1 MSKKYS
7 TTTTLLIVESPAK
20 CKKIEEYLG
29 PGYKC
34 VASYGHLRELSS
46 LKNINFENNFEP
58 TYTII
63 DNAIKKKQIDFL
75 KKEIKNADEVIL
87 SCDLDREGEAICWH
101 ICQLF
106 NLDVNKTKRIVFN
119 EITESA
125 LQKAI
130 KNPSRINMNI
140 VHAQQARQ
148 ILDLLVGFQVSPM
161 LWKYIS
167 KNSENSLSAGRCQ
180 TPALR
185 LVYDNQ
191 KEINEAKEKEK
202 YNTSGFF
209 TNMNIQ
215 FELTPQGKFETKD
228 DVIEF
233 LDGSAEFDHIYTC
246 SKPLIVLKKAPEPFT
261 TSRIQ
266 QTASNELHFSP
277 KETMKVCQS
286 LYEGG
291 YITYMRT
298 DSKKYSKEFIDST
311 KEYIIRNYEEKYINE
326 NIDNLINNRET
337 SVLEEIKPVTS
348 KNTKNKKTS
357 KDKQDESN
365 NLVQEAHEAIRPTN
379 ISLKELPENSD
390 SKEKRMYKLI
400 WENTLESCMSPASF
414 YSITANILS
423 FNNLKFAYTSELIN
437 FPGWKIVSK
446 KYIGELNPDNK
457 EYQYLQSIKQN
468 QIIPYK
474 KIISKVTLTNIKSH
488 YSEARLVQLLEE
500 KGIGRPST
508 FAMLIDKIQERG
520 YVKRG
525 DVKGKEIICTDF
537 ELENGEIFE
546 IETKREFGNE
556 KNKLVLQPLGLIVM
570 EFLEKNFNG
579 LFNYNYTKEMEDNLD
594 KISQGNKIWYELCKD
609 CNDQIS
615 ILIDNLK
622 DESKLEIRID
632 ENNSYVI
639 GKYGPVIKN
648 TTVIDGK
655 NNTIF
660 NKVIKDVDIHKLE
673 NGDYKLED
681 ILDTDHKRSKYNLG
695 KYEGHDV
702 ILQKGKFGLYISWDK
717 NSKTLKELGNQP
729 IESITF
735 KDIEKYL
742 DEGSNIIR
750 EISDNIT
757 IRKSAKGEYIFYK
770 SAKMKKPAFYNFK
783 GFEEDYKNCDINILK
798 SWLKETHK
806 IF

>member
-7 TTTTLLIVESPAK
+7 NMSKTLVIVESPAK

-34 VASYGHLRELSS
+34 VASFGHLRELSS
-46 LKNINFENNFEP
+46 LKNVDIQNNFEP

-63 DNAIKKKQIDFL
+63 DNAIKKNQIENIR
-75 KKEIKNADEVIL
+75 KEIKKANEIVI
-87 SCDLDREGEAICWH
+87 STDDDREGEAIGWH
-101 ICQLF
+101 ICKLF
-106 NLDVNKTKRIVFN
+106 NLDINKTKRITFN
-119 EITESA
+119 EITETA

-140 VHAQQARQ
+140 VNAQQARQ
-148 ILDLLVGFQVSPM
+148 ILDLLVGFQVSPL

-185 LVYDNQ
+185 IIYDNQ

-202 YNTSGFF
+202 YNTIGFF
-209 TNMNIQ
+209 TNKNIS

-228 DVIEF
+228 EVIEF
-233 LDGSAEFDHIYTC
+233 LDGTAEFDHIYTC
-246 SKPLIVLKKAPEPFT
+246 TKPEIKIKKCPEPFT
-261 TSRIQ
+261 TSRLQ

-311 KEYIIRNYEEKYINE
+311 KEYIVRTYEEKYVNE
-326 NIDNLINNRET
+326 NINILINNRE
-337 SVLEEIKPVTS
+337 
-348 KNTKNKKTS
+348 KNINENEN
-357 KDKQDESN
+357 ESETQN
-365 NLVQEAHEAIRPTN
+365 NLIQEAHEAIRPTT
-379 ISLKELPENSD
+379 ISLKELHDNLD

-400 WENTLESCMSPASF
+400 WENTLESCMASAIF
-414 YSITANILS
+414 YSITASILAL
-423 FNNLKFAYTSELIN
+423 NNLKFVCSSELIN

-446 KYIGELNPDNK
+446 KYLNEINPDNK
-457 EYQYLQSIKQN
+457 EYHYLQTIKQN
-468 QIIPYK
+468 QVIYYK
-474 KIISKVTLTNIKSH
+474 KIKSNVTLTNIKSH
-488 YSEARLVQLLEE
+488 YTEARLIQLLEE

-520 YVKRG
+520 YVKKE
-525 DVKGKEIICTDF
+525 DIKGKQMICVDF

-546 IETKREFGNE
+546 IESKREFGNE

-570 EFLEKNFNG
+570 EFLENNFNN
-579 LFNYNYTKEMEDNLD
+579 LFDYGYTKQMEDDLD
-594 KISQGNKIWYELCKD
+594 KISQGNKLWYELCRG

-615 ILIDNLK
+615 SLINKLNGESK
-622 DESKLEIRID
+622 SKLEIKID

-639 GKYGPVIKN
+639 GKYGPVVKN
-648 TTVIDGK
+648 TSTVDGK
-655 NNTIF
+655 NSTIF
-660 NKVIKDVDIHKLE
+660 NKVIKDIDIHKLE
-673 NGDYKLED
+673 NGEYKLED
-681 ILDTDHKRSKYNLG
+681 ILDTNHIRSEYNLG
-695 KYEGHDV
+695 KFEDHDV
-702 ILQKGKFGLYISWDK
+702 ILKKGKFGLYISWDK

-742 DEGSNIIR
+742 YEGSNIIR

-770 SAKMKKPAFYNFK
+770 STKMKKPVFYNFK
-783 GFEEDYKNCDINILK
+783 GFEEDYKICNINILK
-798 SWLKETHK
+798 NWLKETYK

>member
-7 TTTTLLIVESPAK
+7 KLSTTLVIVESPAK

-46 LKNINFENNFEP
+46 LKNIDFDNNFEP

-75 KKEIKNADEVIL
+75 KKEIKNADEVVI
-87 SCDLDREGEAICWH
+87 STDDDREGEAIGWH
-101 ICQLF
+101 ICKLF
-106 NLDVNKTKRIVFN
+106 NLDVNKTKRIIFN
-119 EITESA
+119 EITEAA

-130 KNPSRINMNI
+130 KNPTRINMNI
-140 VHAQQARQ
+140 VHSQQARQ

-167 KNSENSLSAGRCQ
+167 KNSEKSLSAGRCQ

-202 YNTSGFF
+202 YNTSGVF
-209 TNMNIQ
+209 TNMNIS
-215 FELTPQGKFETKD
+215 FELNPQGKFETKD

-246 SKPLIVLKKAPEPFT
+246 TKPSIVLKKTPEPFT
-261 TSRIQ
+261 TSRLQ
-266 QTASNELHFSP
+266 QTSSNELHFSP

-311 KEYIIRNYEEKYINE
+311 KDYIIRNYEEKYINE
-326 NIDNLINNRET
+326 NIDGLINTNE
-337 SVLEEIKPVTS
+337 LDKG
-348 KNTKNKKTS
+348 KK
-357 KDKQDESN
+357 DN

-379 ISLKELPENSD
+379 ISLKELPDNSD

-400 WENTLESCMSPASF
+400 WENTLESCMSSASF
-414 YSITANILS
+414 YSITANILAL
-423 FNNLKFAYTSELIN
+423 NNLKFSYTSELIN

-446 KYIGELNPDNK
+446 KHINEIKPDNK
-457 EYQYLQSIKQN
+457 EYQYLQTIKQN
-468 QIIPYK
+468 QVVPYK

-488 YSEARLVQLLEE
+488 YTEARLIQLLEE

-520 YVKRG
+520 YVKRE
-525 DVKGKEIICTDF
+525 DVKGKELNCTDF

-546 IETKREFGNE
+546 IESKREFGNE

-570 EFLEKNFNG
+570 EFLEKNFND
-579 LFNYNYTKEMEDNLD
+579 LFNYNYTKEMEDDLD

-615 ILIDNLK
+615 TLMDNLK
-622 DESKLEIRID
+622 DETKMEIKID

-639 GKYGPVIKN
+639 GKYGPVIKS
-648 TTVIDGK
+648 TTVVDGK

-673 NGDYKLED
+673 NGDYKLEY
-681 ILDTDHKRSKYNLG
+681 ILDSTHKRSQYNLG
-695 KYEGHDV
+695 KYQGHDV

-770 SAKMKKPAFYNFK
+770 SSKMKKPVFYNFK
-783 GFEEDYKNCDINILK
+783 GFEEDYKKCDINILK

>member
-7 TTTTLLIVESPAK
+7 TTTTTLIIVESPSK

-34 VASYGHLRELSS
+34 VASYGHLVTISS
-46 LKNINFENNFEP
+46 LKNVDIQNNFKP

-63 DNAIKKKQIDFL
+63 DNSIKKKQIEFL
-75 KKEIKNADEVIL
+75 RKEIKNADDIII
-87 SCDLDREGEAICWH
+87 SSDSDREGEMLGFSI
-101 ICQLF
+101 IELF
-106 NLDVNKTKRIVFN
+106 NLDVNKTKRIIFN
-119 EITESA
+119 EITEAA

-130 KNPSRINMNI
+130 KNPTRINMDI

-202 YNTSGFF
+202 YNTIGFF
-209 TNMNIQ
+209 TNKNIP

-228 DVIEF
+228 EVIEF
-233 LDGSAEFDHIYTC
+233 LDGSAEFDHIYSCT
-246 SKPLIVLKKAPEPFT
+246 KPEIKVNKCPEPFT
-261 TSRIQ
+261 TSRLQ

-311 KEYIIRNYEEKYINE
+311 KDYIIRTYNEKYINE
-326 NIDNLINNRET
+326 NIDRLINNRET
-337 SVLEEIKPVTS
+337 NDEENIII
-348 KNTKNKKTS
+348 
-357 KDKQDESN
+357 KDKNSESN

-379 ISLKELPENSD
+379 ISLKDLPDNLD

-400 WENTLESCMSPASF
+400 WENTLESCMASALF
-414 YSITANILS
+414 YSITANILAL
-423 FNNLKFAYTSELIN
+423 NNLKFVCTSELIN
-437 FPGWKIVSK
+437 FSGWKIVSK
-446 KYIGELNPDNK
+446 KYINEINPDNK
-457 EYQYLQSIKQN
+457 EYHYLQTIKQN
-468 QIIPYK
+468 QVIHYK
-474 KIISKVTLTNIKSH
+474 KIISKVTLTNTKSH
-488 YSEARLVQLLEE
+488 YTEARLIQLLEE

-520 YVKRG
+520 YVKKE
-525 DVKGKEIICTDF
+525 DIKGKEIICADF

-546 IETKREFGNE
+546 IESKREFGNE

-570 EFLEKNFNG
+570 EFLGKNFND
-579 LFNYNYTKEMEDNLD
+579 LFNYNYTKQMEDDLD

-615 ILIDNLK
+615 ILINNLK
-622 DESKLEIRID
+622 DESQTKLEIKID

-639 GKYGPVIKN
+639 GKYGPVIKS
-648 TTVIDGK
+648 TSIVDGK
-655 NNTIF
+655 NSTIF
-660 NKVIKDVDIHKLE
+660 NKVIKDIDIHKLE
-673 NGDYKLED
+673 NGEYKLED
-681 ILDTDHKRSKYNLG
+681 VLDTNHIRTEYNLG
-695 KYEGHDV
+695 KYQGHDV
-702 ILQKGKFGLYISWDK
+702 ILKKGKFGLYVSWDK

-770 SAKMKKPAFYNFK
+770 TAKMKKPVFYNFK
-783 GFEEDYKNCDINILK
+783 GFEEDYKKCEINILK
-798 SWLKETHK
+798 NWLKETHK

>member
-7 TTTTLLIVESPAK
+7 KLSITLVIVESPAK

-46 LKNINFENNFEP
+46 LKNIDFDNNFEA

-75 KKEIKNADEVIL
+75 KKEIKNADEVVI
-87 SCDLDREGEAICWH
+87 STDDDREGEAIGWH
-101 ICQLF
+101 ICKLF

-119 EITESA
+119 EITEAA

-130 KNPSRINMNI
+130 KNPTRINMNI

-167 KNSENSLSAGRCQ
+167 KNSEKSLSAGRCQ

-202 YNTSGFF
+202 YNTTGIF
-209 TNMNIQ
+209 TNMNIS

-233 LDGSAEFDHIYTC
+233 LDGSAEFDHLYTC
-246 SKPLIVLKKAPEPFT
+246 TKPSIVFKKAPEPFT
-261 TSRIQ
+261 TSRLQ
-266 QTASNELHFSP
+266 QTASNEIHFSP

-298 DSKKYSKEFIDST
+298 DSKKYSKEFVDLT
-311 KEYIIRNYEEKYINE
+311 KDYIIRNYEEKYINE
-326 NIDNLINNRET
+326 NINGLINTNE
-337 SVLEEIKPVTS
+337 LE
-348 KNTKNKKTS
+348 
-357 KDKQDESN
+357 KDKKDN
-365 NLVQEAHEAIRPTN
+365 NLAQEAHEAIRPTN
-379 ISLKELPENSD
+379 ISLKDLPDNSD

-400 WENTLESCMSPASF
+400 WENTLESCMSSASF
-414 YSITANILS
+414 YSITANILAL
-423 FNNLKFAYTSELIN
+423 NNLKFSYTSELIN

-446 KYIGELNPDNK
+446 KYINEIKSDNK
-457 EYQYLQSIKQN
+457 EYQYLQTIKQN
-468 QIIPYK
+468 QVVHYK
-474 KIISKVTLTNIKSH
+474 KIMSKVTLTNVKSH
-488 YSEARLVQLLEE
+488 YTEARLVQLLEE

-520 YVKRG
+520 YVKRE
-525 DVKGKEIICTDF
+525 DVKGKELNCTDF
-537 ELENGEIFE
+537 ELENSEIFE
-546 IETKREFGNE
+546 IESKREFGNE
-556 KNKLVLQPLGLIVM
+556 KNKLILQPLGLIVM
-570 EFLEKNFNG
+570 EFLEKNFNS
-579 LFNYNYTKEMEDNLD
+579 LFNYNYTKEMEDDLD
-594 KISQGNKIWYELCKD
+594 EISQGNKIWHELCKD

-615 ILIDNLK
+615 ILMDNLK
-622 DESKLEIRID
+622 DETKLEIKID
-632 ENNSYVI
+632 ENNSYVV
-639 GKYGPVIKN
+639 GKYGPVIKS
-648 TTVIDGK
+648 TTVVDGK

-681 ILDTDHKRSKYNLG
+681 ILDSTHKRSQYNLG
-695 KYEGHDV
+695 KYQGHDV

-770 SAKMKKPAFYNFK
+770 SAKMKKPVFYNFK
-783 GFEEDYKNCDINILK
+783 GFEEDYKKCDINILRN
-798 SWLKETHK
+798 WLKETHK

>member
-7 TTTTLLIVESPAK
+7 TTTTLVIVESPAK

-34 VASYGHLRELSS
+34 IASYGHLRELSS
-46 LKNINFENNFEP
+46 LKNIDVNNNFEP

-63 DNAIKKKQIDFL
+63 DNAIKKKQIENI
-75 KKEIKNADEVIL
+75 KKEIKKSDEVIL
-87 SCDLDREGEAICWH
+87 SCDLDREGEAISWH

-106 NLDVNKTKRIVFN
+106 NLNVEKTKRIVFN
-119 EITESA
+119 EITEEA

-130 KNPSRINMNI
+130 KNPTRINMNI

-148 ILDLLVGFQVSPM
+148 ILDLLVGYQVSPM

-185 LVYDNQ
+185 IIYDNQ

-202 YNTSGFF
+202 YCVTGFF
-209 TNMNIQ
+209 TNLNIP
-215 FELTPQGKFETKD
+215 FEMTIPQGKLETKD
-228 DVIEF
+228 DIIEF
-233 LDGSAEFDHIYTC
+233 LDGSSEFDHIYTC
-246 SKPLIVLKKAPEPFT
+246 TKPSIVFKKAPEPFT
-261 TSRIQ
+261 TSRLQ

-311 KEYIIRNYEEKYINE
+311 KEYIIRNYNNEKFISE
-326 NIDNLINNRET
+326 NIDSLINNRET
-337 SVLEEIKPVTS
+337 NEITNT
-348 KNTKNKKTS
+348 NTKDKKL
-357 KDKQDESN
+357 ESS
-365 NLVQEAHEAIRPTN
+365 NLVQEAHEAIRPTT
-379 ISLKELPENSD
+379 ISLKDLPDKLD
-390 SKEKRMYKLI
+390 SKEKRLYKLI
-400 WENTLESCMSPASF
+400 WENTLESCMSSAAF
-414 YSITANILS
+414 FKITANIKA
-423 FNNLKFAYTSELIN
+423 FNNLIFSFVSELIS
-437 FPGWKIVSK
+437 FQGWKIVSK
-446 KYIGELNPDNK
+446 KYSNEIKPDNK
-457 EYQYLQSIKQN
+457 EYQYLQTIKQN
-468 QIIPYK
+468 QTVLYK
-474 KIISKVTLTNIKSH
+474 KITAKVTLTNIKSH
-488 YSEARLVQLLEE
+488 YTEARLVQLLEE

-520 YVKRG
+520 YVKRE
-525 DVKGKEIICTDF
+525 DIKGKEVFCTDF
-537 ELENGEIFE
+537 ELENSEIFE
-546 IETKREFGNE
+546 IESKREFGNE
-556 KNKLVLQPLGLIVM
+556 KNKLILQPLGLIVI
-570 EFLEKNFNG
+570 EFLEKNFND
-579 LFNYNYTKEMEDNLD
+579 LFNYNYTKQMEDDLD
-594 KISQGNKIWYELCKD
+594 KISDGSKVWHELCKN

-615 ILIDNLK
+615 SLINNLK
-622 DESKLEIRID
+622 DEPKLEIKID

-648 TTVIDGK
+648 TSVVDGK
-655 NNTIF
+655 TSTIF
-660 NKVIKDVDIHKLE
+660 NKVLKDVDIHKLE
-673 NGDYKLED
+673 NGEYKVED
-681 ILDTDHKRSKYNLG
+681 ILDTNYKRSQYNLG
-695 KYEGHDV
+695 KYQGHDV

-729 IESITF
+729 MESITF

-742 DEGSNIIR
+742 EEGSNIIR

-757 IRKSAKGEYIFYK
+757 IRKSTKGEYIFYK
-770 SAKMKKPAFYNFK
+770 TSKMKKPVFYNFK
-783 GFEEDYKNCDINILK
+783 GFEEDYKNCNINILK
-798 SWLKETHK
+798 NWLKETHK

>member
-7 TTTTLLIVESPAK
+7 KLSTTLVIVESPAK

-34 VASYGHLRELSS
+34 IATYGHLRELPS

-63 DNAIKKKQIDFL
+63 DNAIKKKQIENI

-87 SCDLDREGEAICWH
+87 SLDGDREGEKIAYCVA
-101 ICQLF
+101 QLF
-106 NLDVNKTKRIVFN
+106 NLDVNKTKRIIFN
-119 EITESA
+119 EITEAA

-130 KNPSRINMNI
+130 KNPTRINMNI

-161 LWKYIS
+161 LWKHIS

-185 LVYDNQ
+185 LVYDRQ
-191 KEINEAKEKEK
+191 KEINESKEKEK
-202 YNTSGFF
+202 YNTTGVF

-215 FELTPQGKFETKD
+215 FELTPQGKFERKD

-246 SKPLIVLKKAPEPFT
+246 TKPLIVFKKAPEPFT
-261 TSRIQ
+261 TSRLQ

-298 DSKKYSKEFIDST
+298 DSKRYSKEFIDST
-311 KEYIIRNYEEKYINE
+311 KDYIIRNYEEKYINE
-326 NIDNLINNRET
+326 NIDILINTNEPEKGKKDNNLI
-337 SVLEEIKPVTS
+337 
-348 KNTKNKKTS
+348 
-357 KDKQDESN
+357 
-365 NLVQEAHEAIRPTN
+365 QEAHEAIRPTN
-379 ISLKELPENSD
+379 ISLKDLPDNLE
-390 SKEKRMYKLI
+390 SKEKKMYKLI
-400 WENTLESCMSPASF
+400 WENTLESCMSSASF
-414 YSITANILS
+414 YSITANILAL
-423 FNNLKFAYTSELIN
+423 NNLKFSYTSELIN

-446 KYIGELNPDNK
+446 KYTNEIKLDNK
-457 EYQYLQSIKQN
+457 EYQYLQTIKQN
-468 QIIPYK
+468 QVVPYK

-488 YSEARLVQLLEE
+488 YTEARLVQLLEE

-520 YVKRG
+520 YVKRE
-525 DVKGKEIICTDF
+525 DVKGKELNCIDF

-546 IETKREFGNE
+546 IESKREFGNE

-570 EFLEKNFNG
+570 EFLEKNFND
-579 LFNYNYTKEMEDNLD
+579 LFNYNYTKEMEDDLD

-622 DESKLEIRID
+622 DERKLEIKID

-639 GKYGPVIKN
+639 GKYGPVIKSTN
-648 TTVIDGK
+648 TVDGK
-655 NNTIF
+655 SSTIF
-660 NKVIKDVDIHKLE
+660 NKIIKDVDIHKLE
-673 NGDYKLED
+673 NGEYKLED
-681 ILDTDHKRSKYNLG
+681 ILDTTHKRSQYNLG
-695 KYEGHDV
+695 KYQGHDV

-742 DEGSNIIR
+742 NEGSNIIR
-750 EISDNIT
+750 VISDNIT
-757 IRKSAKGEYIFYK
+757 IRKSEKGEYIFYK
-770 SAKMKKPAFYNFK
+770 SAKMKKPIFYNFK
-783 GFEEDYKNCDINILK
+783 GFDEDYKNCDINILK
-798 SWLKETHK
+798 NWLKETHK

>member
-7 TTTTLLIVESPAK
+7 TTTTLVIVESPAK

-34 VASYGHLRELSS
+34 IATYGHLRELHS

-63 DNAIKKKQIDFL
+63 DNAIKKKQIENI

-87 SCDLDREGEAICWH
+87 SLDGDREGEKISYCVA
-101 ICQLF
+101 QLF

-119 EITESA
+119 EITETA

-130 KNPSRINMNI
+130 KNPTRINMNI

-185 LVYDNQ
+185 LVYDRQ

-202 YNTSGFF
+202 YNTTGFF
-209 TNMNIQ
+209 TNMNIP
-215 FELTPQGKFETKD
+215 FDLTPQGKFETKD

-233 LDGSAEFDHIYTC
+233 LDGSAEFDHIYSC
-246 SKPLIVLKKAPEPFT
+246 SKPIIVFKKAPEPFT

-298 DSKKYSKEFIDST
+298 DSKRYSKEFIDST
-311 KEYIIRNYEEKYINE
+311 KDYIIRTYNEKYINE
-326 NIDNLINNRET
+326 NIDNLINTNEYD
-337 SVLEEIKPVTS
+337 
-348 KNTKNKKTS
+348 
-357 KDKQDESN
+357 KDKKDN

-379 ISLKELPENSD
+379 ISLKDLPDNLD

-400 WENTLESCMSPASF
+400 WENTLESCMSSASF
-414 YSITANILS
+414 YSITANILAL
-423 FNNLKFAYTSELIN
+423 NNLKFSYTSELIN
-437 FPGWKIVSK
+437 FAGWKIVSK
-446 KYIGELNPDNK
+446 KYINEIKPDNK
-457 EYQYLQSIKQN
+457 EYQYLQTIKQN
-468 QIIPYK
+468 QVVPYK

-488 YSEARLVQLLEE
+488 YTEARLVQLLEE

-520 YVKRG
+520 YVKRE
-525 DVKGKEIICTDF
+525 DVKGKELFCADF

-546 IETKREFGNE
+546 IESKREFGNE
-556 KNKLVLQPLGLIVM
+556 KNKLVLQPLGVIVM
-570 EFLEKNFNG
+570 EFLEKNFNE
-579 LFNYNYTKEMEDNLD
+579 LFNYNYTKQMEDDLD
-594 KISQGNKIWYELCKD
+594 QISQGNKIWHELCRV

-615 ILIDNLK
+615 ILINNLK
-622 DESKLEIRID
+622 DETKLEIKID

-639 GKYGPVIKN
+639 GKYGPVIKS
-648 TTVIDGK
+648 TSIVDGK
-655 NNTIF
+655 NTTIF

-681 ILDTDHKRSKYNLG
+681 ILDSNHKRSQYNLG
-695 KYEGHDV
+695 KYQDHDV

-717 NSKTLKELGNQP
+717 NTKTLKELGNQP

-757 IRKSAKGEYIFYK
+757 IRKSTKGEYIFYK
-770 SAKMKKPAFYNFK
+770 TPKMKKPVFYNFK
-783 GFEEDYKNCDINILK
+783 GFEEDYKKCDINILK
-798 SWLKETHK
+798 TWLKETHK

>member
-7 TTTTLLIVESPAK
+7 NMSTTLVIVESPSK

-34 VASYGHLRELSS
+34 VASFGHLRELSS
-46 LKNINFENNFEP
+46 LKNIDFENNFEP

-63 DNAIKKKQIDFL
+63 DNAIKKKQIEFL
-75 KKEIKNADEVIL
+75 RKEIKKADEVIL
-87 SCDLDREGEAICWH
+87 ATDADFEGEKISFCLAQI
-101 ICQLF
+101 F
-106 NLDVNKTKRIVFN
+106 NLDIEKTKRIIFN

-130 KNPSRINMNI
+130 KNPTRINMNI

-202 YNTSGFF
+202 YNTIGFF
-209 TNMNIQ
+209 TNKNIP

-228 DVIEF
+228 EVIEF
-233 LDGSAEFDHIYTC
+233 LDGTAEFDHIYTRT
-246 SKPLIVLKKAPEPFT
+246 KPEIKTKKCPVPFT
-261 TSRIQ
+261 TSRLQ
-266 QTASNELHFSP
+266 QTSSNELHFSP

-286 LYEGG
+286 LYESG

-311 KEYIIRNYEEKYINE
+311 KDYIIRNYEEKYINE
-326 NIDNLINNRET
+326 IIDILINTNEPDKGKKDNNLI
-337 SVLEEIKPVTS
+337 
-348 KNTKNKKTS
+348 
-357 KDKQDESN
+357 
-365 NLVQEAHEAIRPTN
+365 QEAHEAIRPTN
-379 ISLKELPENSD
+379 ISLKDLPDNSD

-400 WENTLESCMSPASF
+400 WENTLESCMASASF
-414 YSITANILS
+414 YSITANVLAL
-423 FNNLKFAYTSELIN
+423 NNLKFVCTSELIN

-446 KYIGELNPDNK
+446 KYINEINPDNK
-457 EYQYLQSIKQN
+457 EYHYLQTIKQN
-468 QIIPYK
+468 QVIHYK
-474 KIISKVTLTNIKSH
+474 KIISKVSLTNIKSH
-488 YSEARLVQLLEE
+488 YTEARLIQLLEE

-520 YVKRG
+520 YVKKE
-525 DVKGKEIICTDF
+525 DIKGKEIICADF

-546 IETKREFGNE
+546 IESKREFGNE

-570 EFLEKNFNG
+570 EFLENNFNN
-579 LFNYNYTKEMEDNLD
+579 LFNYNYTKQMEDDLD

-609 CNDQIS
+609 CNNQIS
-615 ILIDNLK
+615 ILTNNLK
-622 DESKLEIRID
+622 NEPKSKLEIKID

-639 GKYGPVIKN
+639 GKYGPVIKTIESTDKN
-648 TTVIDGK
+648 GKDVI
-655 NNTIF
+655 IF
-660 NKVIKDVDIHKLE
+660 NKVIKDIDIHKLE
-673 NGDYKLED
+673 NGEYKLED
-681 ILDTDHKRSKYNLG
+681 IMDKNHIRSEYNLG
-695 KYEGHDV
+695 KYQGHDV
-702 ILQKGKFGLYISWDK
+702 ILKKGKFGLYISWDK

-770 SAKMKKPAFYNFK
+770 SAKMKKPIFFNFK
-783 GFEEDYKNCDINILK
+783 GFEEDYKKCDINILRN
-798 SWLKETHK
+798 WLKETHK

>member
-7 TTTTLLIVESPAK
+7 KLSTTLVIVESPAK

-34 VASYGHLRELSS
+34 IATYGHLRELPS

-63 DNAIKKKQIDFL
+63 DNAIKKKQIENI
-75 KKEIKNADEVIL
+75 KKEIKKADEVIL
-87 SCDLDREGEAICWH
+87 SLDGDREGEKIAYCAA
-101 ICQLF
+101 QLF
-106 NLDVNKTKRIVFN
+106 NLDVNKTKRITFN
-119 EITESA
+119 EITEAA

-130 KNPSRINMNI
+130 KNPIRINMDI

-191 KEINEAKEKEK
+191 KEINESKEKEK
-202 YNTSGFF
+202 YNTIGFF
-209 TNMNIQ
+209 TNKNIP

-228 DVIEF
+228 EVIEF
-233 LDGSAEFDHIYTC
+233 LDGTAEFDHIYTC
-246 SKPLIVLKKAPEPFT
+246 SKPEIKIKKCPYPFT
-261 TSRIQ
+261 TSRLQ

-277 KETMKVCQS
+277 KDTMKVCQS

-298 DSKKYSKEFIDST
+298 DSKKYSNEFIDST
-311 KEYIIRNYEEKYINE
+311 KDYIVRTYEDKYINE
-326 NIDNLINNRET
+326 NINSLINNRET
-337 SVLEEIKPVTS
+337 
-348 KNTKNKKTS
+348 N
-357 KDKQDESN
+357 QDESS

-379 ISLKELPENSD
+379 ISLKELPDNLD

-400 WENTLESCMSPASF
+400 WENTLESCMSSASF
-414 YSITANILS
+414 YSITASILAL
-423 FNNLKFAYTSELIN
+423 NNLKFVYTSELIN

-446 KYIGELNPDNK
+446 KYINEINPDNK
-457 EYQYLQSIKQN
+457 EFQYLQAIKQN
-468 QIIPYK
+468 QVVHYN

-488 YSEARLVQLLEE
+488 YTEARLIQLLEE

-520 YVKRG
+520 YVKKE
-525 DVKGKEIICTDF
+525 DIKGKELNCTDF

-546 IETKREFGNE
+546 IETKRDFGNE
-556 KNKLVLQPLGLIVM
+556 KNKLVLQPLGIIVM
-570 EFLEKNFNG
+570 EFLEKNFND
-579 LFNYNYTKEMEDNLD
+579 LFNYNYTKQMEDDLD
-594 KISQGNKIWYELCKD
+594 KISQGNKIWHELCKD

-615 ILIDNLK
+615 ILINKLK
-622 DESKLEIRID
+622 DEPNTKLEIKID

-639 GKYGPVIKN
+639 GKYGPVIK
-648 TTVIDGK
+648 TTTIVDGK
-655 NNTIF
+655 NSTIF

-673 NGDYKLED
+673 NGEYKLED
-681 ILDTDHKRSKYNLG
+681 IIDTNHVRSEYNLG
-695 KYEGHDV
+695 KYDGHDV
-702 ILQKGKFGLYISWDK
+702 IIKKGKFGLYISWDK

-757 IRKSAKGEYIFYK
+757 IRKSTKGEYIFYK
-770 SAKMKKPAFYNFK
+770 SAKMKKPVFYNFK
-783 GFEEDYKNCDINILK
+783 GFEEDYKRCDINILRT
-798 SWLKETHK
+798 WLKETHK

>member
-7 TTTTLLIVESPAK
+7 TTTTLVIVESPAK

-34 VASYGHLRELSS
+34 IATYGHLRELSS

-63 DNAIKKKQIDFL
+63 DNAIKKKQIENI
-75 KKEIKNADEVIL
+75 KKEIKNANEVIL
-87 SCDLDREGEAICWH
+87 SLDGDREGEKISYCVAQIFGLN
-101 ICQLF
+101 IE
-106 NLDVNKTKRIVFN
+106 KTKRIVFN
-119 EITESA
+119 EITETA

-130 KNPSRINMNI
+130 KNPTKINMNI

-202 YNTSGFF
+202 YNITGVF
-209 TNMNIQ
+209 TNMNIS
-215 FELTPQGKFETKD
+215 FELTQQGKFETKD
-228 DVIEF
+228 DVIDF

-246 SKPLIVLKKAPEPFT
+246 SKPVIVFKKSPEPFT
-261 TSRIQ
+261 TSRLQ

-298 DSKKYSKEFIDST
+298 DSKKYSKEFINST
-311 KEYIIRNYEEKYINE
+311 KDYIIRNYEEKYINE
-326 NIDNLINNRET
+326 NISSLINNGEKND
-337 SVLEEIKPVTS
+337 LEENTNPNS
-348 KNTKNKKTS
+348 K
-357 KDKQDESN
+357 KDN
-365 NLVQEAHEAIRPTN
+365 NLAQEAHEAIRPTN
-379 ISLKELPENSD
+379 ISLKDLPDKLD

-400 WENTLESCMSPASF
+400 WENTLESCMSSASF
-414 YSITANILS
+414 YSITANILAL
-423 FNNLKFAYTSELIN
+423 NNLKFSYTSELIN

-446 KYIGELNPDNK
+446 KYINEIKPDNK
-457 EYQYLQSIKQN
+457 EYQYLQTIKQN
-468 QIIPYK
+468 QIVPYK

-488 YSEARLVQLLEE
+488 YTEARLVQLLEE

-520 YVKRG
+520 YVKRE
-525 DVKGKEIICTDF
+525 DVKGKEIVCADF

-556 KNKLVLQPLGLIVM
+556 KNKLVLQPLGQIVI
-570 EFLEKNFNG
+570 EFLEKNFND
-579 LFNYNYTKEMEDNLD
+579 LFNYNYTKQMEDDLD

-609 CNDQIS
+609 CNEQIS

-622 DESKLEIRID
+622 DESKLEIKID

-639 GKYGPVIKN
+639 GMFGPVIKSK
-648 TTVIDGK
+648 TVIDGK

-681 ILDTDHKRSKYNLG
+681 ILDTNHKRSKYNLG
-695 KYEGHDV
+695 KYQGHDV

-770 SAKMKKPAFYNFK
+770 TAKMKKPVFYNFK

>member
-7 TTTTLLIVESPAK
+7 KLSTTLVIVESPAK

-34 VASYGHLRELSS
+34 IATYGHLRELSS

-63 DNAIKKKQIDFL
+63 DNAIKKKQIENI
-75 KKEIKNADEVIL
+75 KREIKNADEIIL
-87 SCDLDREGEAICWH
+87 SLDGDREGEKISYCVAQIFGLN
-101 ICQLF
+101 IE
-106 NLDVNKTKRIVFN
+106 KTKRIIFN

-130 KNPSRINMNI
+130 KNPTRINMDI
-140 VHAQQARQ
+140 VNAQQARQ

-180 TPALR
+180 SPALR

-202 YNTSGFF
+202 YNTIGFF
-209 TNMNIQ
+209 TNKNIP

-228 DVIEF
+228 EVIEF
-233 LDGSAEFDHIYTC
+233 LDGAAEFDHIYTC
-246 SKPLIVLKKAPEPFT
+246 TKPEIKIKKCPDPFT
-261 TSRIQ
+261 TSRLQ

-277 KETMKVCQS
+277 KDTMKVCQS

-311 KEYIIRNYEEKYINE
+311 KDYIIRTYEEKYINE
-326 NIDNLINNRET
+326 NINSLINNG
-337 SVLEEIKPVTS
+337 S
-348 KNTKNKKTS
+348 
-357 KDKQDESN
+357 ESN
-365 NLVQEAHEAIRPTN
+365 NLIQEAHEAIRPTN
-379 ISLKELPENSD
+379 ISLKDLPDSLD

-400 WENTLESCMSPASF
+400 WENTLESCMSSALF
-414 YSITANILS
+414 YSITANILAL
-423 FNNLKFAYTSELIN
+423 NGLKFTCTSELIN

-446 KYIGELNPDNK
+446 KYISEINPDNK
-457 EYQYLQSIKQN
+457 EYHYLQTIKQN
-468 QIIPYK
+468 QVVNYK
-474 KIISKVTLTNIKSH
+474 KIVSKVTLTNIKSH
-488 YSEARLVQLLEE
+488 YTEARLIQLLEE

-520 YVKRG
+520 YVKKE

-546 IETKREFGNE
+546 IESKREFGNE
-556 KNKLVLQPLGLIVM
+556 KNKLVLQQLGVIVM
-570 EFLEKNFNG
+570 DFLEKNFND
-579 LFNYNYTKEMEDNLD
+579 LFNYNYTKQMEDDLD
-594 KISQGNKIWYELCKD
+594 KISQGNKIWYELCRD
-609 CNDQIS
+609 CNEQIS
-615 ILIDNLK
+615 ILINKLK
-622 DESKLEIRID
+622 DEPKSKLEIKID

-639 GKYGPVIKN
+639 GKYGPVIKSS
-648 TTVIDGK
+648 TVVDGK
-655 NNTIF
+655 NSTIF
-660 NKVIKDVDIHKLE
+660 NKIIKDIDIHKLE
-673 NGDYKLED
+673 NGEYKLED
-681 ILDTDHKRSKYNLG
+681 IVDTNHIRSEYNLG
-695 KYEGHDV
+695 KYQGHDV
-702 ILQKGKFGLYISWDK
+702 ILKKGKFGLYISWDK

-770 SAKMKKPAFYNFK
+770 NAKMKKPVFYNFK
-783 GFEEDYKNCDINILK
+783 GFEEDYKRCDINILK
-798 SWLKETHK
+798 NWLKDTHK

>member
-1 MSKKYS
+1 MSTKYS
-7 TTTTLLIVESPAK
+7 KLSTTLVIVESPSK

-34 VASYGHLRELSS
+34 VASYGHLRTIPS
-46 LKNINFENNFEP
+46 LKNIDFENNFEP

-63 DNAIKKKQIDFL
+63 DNAIKKKQIENI
-75 KKEIKNADEVIL
+75 KKEIKKANEVIL
-87 SCDLDREGEAICWH
+87 ATDADFEGEKISFCLAQI
-101 ICQLF
+101 F
-106 NLDVNKTKRIVFN
+106 NLDINKTKRIVFN

-130 KNPSRINMNI
+130 KNPTRINMNI

-191 KEINEAKEKEK
+191 KEINEANEKEK
-202 YNTSGFF
+202 YNTTGFF
-209 TNMNIQ
+209 TNMNIP
-215 FELTPQGKFETKD
+215 FELTPQGKFETRD
-228 DVIEF
+228 DIIEF
-233 LDGSAEFDHIYTC
+233 LDGSAEFVHIYSC
-246 SKPLIVLKKAPEPFT
+246 SKPSIVFKKAPVPFT
-261 TSRIQ
+261 TSRLQ

-277 KETMKVCQS
+277 KETMKLCQS

-311 KEYIIRNYEEKYINE
+311 KNYIIRNYEEKYINE

-337 SVLEEIKPVTS
+337 SEKG
-348 KNTKNKKTS
+348 KK
-357 KDKQDESN
+357 DN
-365 NLVQEAHEAIRPTN
+365 NLVQEAHEAIRTTT
-379 ISLKELPENSD
+379 ISLKDLPDKLD

-400 WENTLESCMSPASF
+400 WENTLESCMSSASF
-414 YSITANILS
+414 YSITANILALNS
-423 FNNLKFAYTSELIN
+423 LKFSYTSELIN
-437 FPGWKIVSK
+437 FSGWKIVSK
-446 KYIGELNPDNK
+446 KYINEIKPDNK
-457 EYQYLQSIKQN
+457 EYNYLQTIKQN
-468 QIIPYK
+468 QVVNYK
-474 KIISKVTLTNIKSH
+474 KIISKATLTNIKSH
-488 YSEARLVQLLEE
+488 YTEARLVQLLEE

-520 YVKRG
+520 YVKRE
-525 DVKGKEIICTDF
+525 DVKGKEMTCTDF

-546 IETKREFGNE
+546 IESKREFGNE
-556 KNKLVLQPLGLIVM
+556 KNKLVLQPVGLIVM
-570 EFLEKNFNG
+570 GFLEKNFND
-579 LFNYNYTKEMEDNLD
+579 LFDYNYTKQMEDEVD
-594 KISQGNKIWYELCKD
+594 KISQGNKIWHELCKD
-609 CNDQIS
+609 CNEQIS
-615 ILIDNLK
+615 ILMNNLK
-622 DESKLEIRID
+622 DESKLEIKID
-632 ENNSYVI
+632 DNNSYVI
-639 GKYGPVIKN
+639 GKYGPVIKSTN
-648 TTVIDGK
+648 VVDGK

-660 NKVIKDVDIHKLE
+660 NKVIKDIDINKLE

-681 ILDTDHKRSKYNLG
+681 ILDTNYKRSQYNLG
-695 KYEGHDV
+695 KYQGHDV

-750 EISDNIT
+750 VISDNIT

-770 SAKMKKPAFYNFK
+770 SGKMKKPVFFNFK

-798 SWLKETHK
+798 NWLKETHK
-806 IF
+806 VF

>member
-7 TTTTLLIVESPAK
+7 TTTTLVIVESPAK

-34 VASYGHLRELSS
+34 IATYGHLRELTS
-46 LKNINFENNFEP
+46 LKNIDFEDNFKP

-63 DNAIKKKQIDFL
+63 DNAIKKKQIENI
-75 KKEIKNADEVIL
+75 KKEIKKADEVIL
-87 SCDLDREGEAICWH
+87 SLDGDREGEKISYCAA
-101 ICQLF
+101 QLF
-106 NLDVNKTKRIVFN
+106 NLNIEKTKRITFN
-119 EITESA
+119 EITEAA

-130 KNPSRINMNI
+130 KNPTRINMNI

-209 TNMNIQ
+209 TNMNIP

-233 LDGSAEFDHIYTC
+233 LDGSTEFDHIYTC
-246 SKPLIVLKKAPEPFT
+246 SKPIIVYKKCPEPFT
-261 TSRIQ
+261 TSRLQ

-277 KETMKVCQS
+277 KETMKVCQG

-298 DSKKYSKEFIDST
+298 DSKKYSKEFIDLT
-311 KEYIIRNYEEKYINE
+311 KEYISRTYEDKYINK
-326 NIDNLINNRET
+326 NIDDLINNRET
-337 SVLEEIKPVTS
+337 NDIDKG
-348 KNTKNKKTS
+348 KKDT
-357 KDKQDESN
+357 
-365 NLVQEAHEAIRPTN
+365 NLIQEAHEAIRVTK
-379 ISLKELPENSD
+379 ISLKELPDNLD

-400 WENTLESCMSPASF
+400 WENTLESCMSEALF
-414 YSITANILS
+414 YSITANILA
-423 FNNLKFAYTSELIN
+423 FNNLNFVYKSELIN

-446 KYIGELNPDNK
+446 KYINEIKHDNK
-457 EYQYLQSIKQN
+457 EYNYLQTIKQN
-468 QIIPYK
+468 QVVYYK
-474 KIISKVTLTNIKSH
+474 KIMSKVTLTNIKSH
-488 YSEARLVQLLEE
+488 YTEARLVQLLEE
-500 KGIGRPST
+500 NGIGRPST

-520 YVKRG
+520 YVKRE
-525 DVKGKEIICTDF
+525 DIKGKEINCSDF

-556 KNKLVLQPLGLIVM
+556 KNKLVLQPLGQIVM
-570 EFLEKNFNG
+570 EFLEKNFND
-579 LFNYNYTKEMEDNLD
+579 LFNYNYTKQMENDLD
-594 KISQGNKIWYELCKD
+594 EIAQGNKVWHDLCKD
-609 CNDQIS
+609 CNNQIS
-615 ILIDNLK
+615 ILMDNLK
-622 DESKLEIRID
+622 DESKLEIKID
-632 ENNSYVI
+632 EHNSYVI
-639 GKYGPVIKN
+639 GKYGPVIKS
-648 TTVIDGK
+648 TTVVDGK
-655 NNTIF
+655 NNVIF
-660 NKVIKDVDIHKLE
+660 NKVIKDIDIHKLE
-673 NGDYKLED
+673 NGDYKMED
-681 ILDTDHKRSKYNLG
+681 ILDTTHIRTQYNLG
-695 KYEGHDV
+695 KYQGHDV
-702 ILQKGKFGLYISWDK
+702 ILKKGKFGLYISWDK

-757 IRKSAKGEYIFYK
+757 IRKSTKGEYIFYK
-770 SAKMKKPAFYNFK
+770 TLKMKKPSFFNLT
-783 GFEEDYKNCDINILK
+783 GFEEDYKKCDINILK
-798 SWLKETHK
+798 DWLKEKYK

>member
-7 TTTTLLIVESPAK
+7 TTTTLIIVESPAK

-34 VASYGHLRELSS
+34 IATYGHLRELSS

-63 DNAIKKKQIDFL
+63 DDNIKKKQIENI
-75 KKEIKNADEVIL
+75 KKEIKKAHEVIL
-87 SCDLDREGEAICWH
+87 SLDGDREGEKIAYCAAQIFGLN
-101 ICQLF
+101 IE
-106 NLDVNKTKRIVFN
+106 KTKRIVFN
-119 EITESA
+119 EITEPA
-125 LQKAI
+125 LLKAI
-130 KNPSRINMNI
+130 KNPTRINMNI

-185 LVYDNQ
+185 LIYDNQ

-202 YNTSGFF
+202 YNITGFF
-209 TNMNIQ
+209 TNLNIP
-215 FELTPQGKFETKD
+215 FDLTPQGKFETKEQ
-228 DVIEF
+228 VIDF
-233 LDGSAEFDHIYTC
+233 LDGSSEFEHIYSC
-246 SKPLIVLKKAPEPFT
+246 DKPKIVLKKSPDPFT
-261 TSRIQ
+261 TSRLQ
-266 QTASNELHFSP
+266 QTASNDLHFSP
-277 KETMKVCQS
+277 KETMKICQS

-298 DSKKYSKEFIDST
+298 DSKRYSKEFIDST
-311 KEYIIRNYEEKYINE
+311 KDYINRNYEEKYINE
-326 NIDNLINNRET
+326 SIDNLINTGEKSET
-337 SVLEEIKPVTS
+337 
-348 KNTKNKKTS
+348 
-357 KDKQDESN
+357 N
-365 NLVQEAHEAIRPTN
+365 NLAQEAHEAIRPTS
-379 ISLKELPENSD
+379 ISLNDLPANSD
-390 SKEKRMYKLI
+390 SKEKKMYKLI
-400 WENTLESCMSPASF
+400 WENTLESCMSSASF
-414 YSITANILS
+414 YSITANIAS
-423 FNNLKFAYTSELIN
+423 FSNLKFIHTSELIN
-437 FPGWKIVSK
+437 FPGWKVVSK
-446 KYIGELNPDNK
+446 KYINEINPDNK
-457 EYQYLQSIKQN
+457 EYNYLQTIKQN
-468 QIIPYK
+468 QVVPYK

-488 YSEARLVQLLEE
+488 YTEARLVQLLEE

-520 YVKRG
+520 YVKRE
-525 DVKGKEIICTDF
+525 DVKGKEIICCDF

-556 KNKLVLQPLGLIVM
+556 KNKLVLQPLGQIVM
-570 EFLEKNFNG
+570 EFLEKNFNE
-579 LFNYNYTKEMEDNLD
+579 LFNYDYTKQMEDDLD
-594 KISQGNKIWYELCKD
+594 QISQGNKIWHELCRD
-609 CNDQIS
+609 CNNQIS
-615 ILIDNLK
+615 ILMNNLK
-622 DESKLEIRID
+622 DERKLEIKID

-639 GKYGPVIKN
+639 GKYGPVIKSTN
-648 TTVIDGK
+648 IVDGK

-673 NGDYKLED
+673 NGDYKIED
-681 ILDTDHKRSKYNLG
+681 ILDTNYKKKQYNLG
-695 KYEGHDV
+695 KYQGHDV

-717 NSKTLKELGNQP
+717 NTKTLKELGNQP

-735 KDIEKYL
+735 KDVEKYL
-742 DEGSNIIR
+742 DEGNNIIR

-757 IRKSAKGEYIFYK
+757 IRKSKNGEYIFYK
-770 SAKMKKPAFYNFK
+770 TPKMKKPIFYNFK
-783 GFEEDYKNCDINILK
+783 GFEEDYKKCDINILK
-798 SWLKETHK
+798 AWLKETYK